1 MQYTGVLALAIALLS
16 GSVSA
21 FAPKSFART
30 VRPVRCSGRS
40 SLVMEDFGFMKGSK
54 FGFEELWG
62 GNPVIS
68 EAATEKVLNKEGLRY
83 RLNRTE
89 KEAEE
94 VGPLGFDI
102 ELGPIKLRAPRVAS
116 VWEALGF
123 TATSNNEARQ
133 AAKMAAAA
141 NAAKDPEGKRTEYLG
156 KYGYPRLV
164 GTKGIFYADQLSTD
178 QKPMGG
184 FGMKKS
190 GIMWPVPEVVE
201 KGTYGGEA
209 GWGGKLKGKGKK

>member
-21 FAPKSFART
+21 FAPKSFARV

-54 FGFEELWG
+54 LGFEELWG

-83 RLNRTE
+83 RLNRTD

-190 GIMWPVPEVVE
+190 GIMWPVPPVVE

-209 GWGGKLKGKGKK
+209 GWGGKGKGKK